1 MAQQAEQNHQQIM
14 QLRIDGDNERRK
26 LEEAH
31 HTKLAAEYRHHQG
44 LESQIELLKVEHV
57 RYVVR

>member
-1 MAQQAEQNHQQIM
+1 M